1 MKPKTAPLEQR
12 IVNGLKPSF
21 KELVSIK
28 AAHWAIYADMLEDIS
43 MIFEHETTE
52 ESIKILNRMIIAYP
66 LSSAQNHALVDVCA
80 CLAENDPVTYS
91 TLKFK

>member
-1 MKPKTAPLEQR
+1 MESKTPLEQR
-12 IVNGLKPSF
+12 IIEGLKPSF

-43 MIFEHETTE
+43 LVFKHETTE
-52 ESIKILNRMIIAYP
+52 EAINMLSRMFNVFPAG
-66 LSSAQNHALVDVCA
+66 SAQNHALVDVCA
-80 CLAENDPVTYS
+80 CLVENDPVTYS